1 MAEDSHFL
9 RWVGLWSRSRLVVEL
24 RHRIW
29 PIVAVIA
36 TILTVVVSVSVVLSW
51 LDEPAPDELLA
62 GLSVEEVRKRNQ
74 VRQMFETEQ
83 GLHLSHLS
91 GIYGYVDPVNA
102 IWLLR
107 PPGLFRSRL
116 DPRVHRGENLSG
128 SEVEIHKTADGKIMA
143 LVYLTEADAGK
154 LSSAERGGVEVF
166 AFFEADDDHPVL
178 VGLPQSRVQDARYQY
193 YNFAPVVIE

>member
-1 MAEDSHFL
+1 MTADSHFS
-9 RWVGLWSRSRLVVEL
+9 RRVGIWGTSRLVVVL
-24 RHRIW
+24 RRLIW
-29 PIVAVIA
+29 PGVVVTA
-36 TILTVVVSVSVVLSW
+36 TILTLVVSASIVLSW
-51 LDEPAPDELLA
+51 LDEPAPDEFLA

-83 GLHLSHLS
+83 GLHLSRLS
-91 GIYGYVDPVNA
+91 GIYGYVDPVDA

-107 PPGLFRSRL
+107 PPGLFRSRQ

-154 LSSAERGGVEVF
+154 LSSAERGGAEVF
-166 AFFEADDDHPVL
+166 AFFESDDDHPVL
-178 VGLPQSRVQDARYQY
+178 PGVPQSRVQDARYQY
-193 YNFAPVVIE
+193 HNFAPVVIE